1 MKRCLMFAAALIL
14 VVSLVSCGSSSKDK
28 KEAKNDTYE
37 VAMIVDGDELA
48 EGSVDQ
54 DTWMSVKN
62 LADENDLTSQ
72 YYTTKEP
79 SKDNYL
85 ASIQKAVDKGA
96 KFIVLP
102 GSNFET
108 TAYAAQSTYPDV
120 DFLLIDGVPHDENG
134 TYATASNMVS
144 MVFAEEEAGYL
155 AGYAAVKE
163 GYTKLGFLGGQESPA
178 VKRYGYGFV
187 QGAAAAAAEKEKKV
201 TMRYQYTGSNEASDG
216 AKDTAVS
223 WYRDGTQVIFGSG
236 GAINSSV
243 IKAAEKVDKDK
254 KKVIGSDVDQSKL
267 SDTVLTSAEK
277 NLEKAV
283 GDLMRDYA
291 GDKFVGGMAFNYA
304 AKNNGVALEM
314 DNGRF
319 ETFSQKEYDAI
330 FAKLKSGEIE
340 LKKDTGAGSAAEL
353 AGDWVTVK

>member
-1 MKRCLMFAAALIL
+1 MKRIFLFAAALIL
-14 VVSLVSCGSSSKDK
+14 VFSLVSCGGSKDK
-28 KEAKNDTYE
+28 KKSDDGTFE
-37 VAMIVDGDELA
+37 VAMIVDGEKLA

-54 DTWMSVKN
+54 DTWLSVKN
-62 LADENDLTSQ
+62 LADENGLTSQ
-72 YYTTKEP
+72 YYTTKDP

-108 TAYAAQSTYPDV
+108 AAYAAQATYPDV

-134 TYATASNMVS
+134 TYGTSANMVS

-163 GYTKLGFLGGQESPA
+163 GYTKLGFLGGQEVPA

-187 QGAAAAAAEKEKKV
+187 QGAAAAAAEKEQKV
-201 TMRYQYTGSNEASDG
+201 EMRYQYTGSNDASD
-216 AKDTAVS
+216 AVQDTAGS
-223 WYRDGTQVIFGSG
+223 WYKDGTQVIFVSG
-236 GAINSSV
+236 GSLDSSV
-243 IKAAEKVDKDK
+243 IKAAEKVDSKK

-283 GDLMRDYA
+283 GDLMKDYA

-319 ETFSQKEYDAI
+319 ENFTQKDYDAV
-330 FAKLKSGEIE
+330 FEKLKSGEIE

-353 AGDWVTVK
+353 AGDWVTIE

>member
-1 MKRCLMFAAALIL
+1 MKRFLLFTAALML
-14 VVSLVSCGSSSKDK
+14 VISLVSCGGDK
-28 KEAKNDTYE
+28 NKKKADDGTFE
-37 VAMIVDGDELA
+37 VAMIVDGGKLE

-54 DTWMSVKN
+54 NTWLSVKS
-62 LADENDLTSQ
+62 LAEENGLTSQ
-72 YYTTKEP
+72 YYTTSEP

-108 TAYAAQSTYPDV
+108 AAYAAQSTYPDV

-134 TYATASNMVS
+134 TYATAANMVS

-163 GYTKLGFLGGQESPA
+163 GYTKLGFLGGQEVPS

-201 TMRYQYTGSNEASDG
+201 EMRYQYTGSNDASD
-216 AKDTAVS
+216 AVTDTVIS
-223 WYRDGTQVIFGSG
+223 WYKDGTQVIFASG
-236 GAINSSV
+236 GSLNSAV
-243 IKAAEKVDKDK
+243 IKAAEKVDEKK
-254 KKVIGSDVDQSKL
+254 KKVIGSDVDESKL

-283 GDLMRDYA
+283 GDLIKDYA

-319 ETFSQKEYDAI
+319 ENFTQKDYDAV
-330 FAKLKSGEIE
+330 FEKLKSGEIE
-340 LKKDTGAGSAAEL
+340 LKKDTGAGSATEL
-353 AGDWVTVK
+353 TGDWVTIK